1 MSNLSSSPPE
11 TRFIEDL
18 QMSDP
23 LEGVEL
29 ALGIQEEFDIKIPDE
44 DAERINTV
52 GELIG
57 YLIMRVQPKAG

>member
-1 MSNLSSSPPE
+1 
-11 TRFIEDL
+11 
-18 QMSDP
+18 MSDP